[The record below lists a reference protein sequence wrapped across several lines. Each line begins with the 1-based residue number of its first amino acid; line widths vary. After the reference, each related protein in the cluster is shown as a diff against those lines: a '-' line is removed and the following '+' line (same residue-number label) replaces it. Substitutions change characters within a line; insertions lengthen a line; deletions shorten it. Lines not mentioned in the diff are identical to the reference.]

1 MNLKKCD
8 TFDLTTLKG
17 PSDYLAAANST
28 ETTEK
33 IELCMKGWIKQIEQV
48 RPGPSGIKV
57 FYCYLFTVTDAS
69 NSAYREYSSLSRTR
83 RA

>member
-8 TFDLTTLKG
+8 TFDLTTLNG

-33 IELCMKGWIKQIEQV
+33 IELCMKGWIQQIEQV
-48 RPGPSGIKV
+48 RPGPSGDQGL
-57 FYCYLFTVTDAS
+57 LFTVTDAS
-69 NSAYREYSSLSRTR
+69 NSAYREYSSLSRIKS
-83 RA
+83 ASF